1 MTPPRRSAQS
11 LRRPLAAVTDTRAF
25 RITITPGRGD
35 TYGVILEEIYGE
47 TGSGLAARV
56 ATATP
61 VQTGRVVDALFTAV
75 RGSGQQ
81 PSVLAFTR
89 KKPIRLDEAEGVRL
103 ALILLATQPVTKHT
117 RVRELVAGINSM
129 SLEETYYW
137 YSKCIGVDANRAR
150 RALRILLAD
159 DRRTT
164 P

>member
-1 MTPPRRSAQS
+1 MTSTRRSVQS
-11 LRRPLAAVTDTRAF
+11 LRRPLTAVSDTRAF

-35 TYGVILEEIYGE
+35 TYGVVLEETYGE
-47 TGSGLAARV
+47 AGGGLATNI

-89 KKPIRLDEAEGVRL
+89 KKPIRLDEAEAVRL
-103 ALILLATQPVTKHT
+103 ALILHTTQPVTKHN
-117 RVRELVAGINSM
+117 RVRALVAGINSM

-137 YSKCIGVDANRAR
+137 YSKCIGVDARRAR

-159 DRRTT
+159 D
-164 P
+164 